1 MLRSIPPSILDLYRP
16 LSRWESFYLRTR
28 WRLCPF
34 ELLDSRLPLQGQ
46 ILDFGCGYGMLSNL
60 LAERSRERIVTGIDL
75 NPTRIGVARR
85 TVAGRRNIRFHLGDV
100 ASLDASPFDA
110 VVMTD
115 VLHHIRDAH
124 AATLL
129 GKIHRCLGRD
139 GLLAILDVDRKPFWK
154 FCVTYGIDS
163 LLNPT
168 DRLWYRSLRG
178 MQKILEAA
186 GLQTREVIRADRGL
200 PLADVLLLCR
210 KGRPGPPPGV
220 PTG

>member
-16 LSRWESFYLRTR
+16 VSRWESFYLKTR

-34 ELLDSRLPLQGQ
+34 ELLDSWIPLKGR

-60 LAERSRERIVTGIDL
+60 LAERSPDRTVVGIDL

-85 TVAGRRNIRFHLGDV
+85 TVAGRKNIHFHLGDV
-100 ASLDASPFDA
+100 ESLDPSPFDA

-115 VLHHIRDAH
+115 VLHHIRNDQ
-124 AATLL
+124 ATILL
-129 GKIHRCLGRD
+129 GKIYRCLERD
-139 GLLAILDVDRKPFWK
+139 GLLAILDVDRRPLWK

-163 LLNPT
+163 MLNPT
-168 DRLWYRSLRG
+168 DRLWYRPLSRI
-178 MQKILEAA
+178 QEILNSA
-186 GLQTREVIRADRGL
+186 GLQTERVIRADMGL

-210 KGRPGPPPGV
+210 KSRPSLPPD
-220 PTG
+220 

>member
-16 LSRWESFYLRTR
+16 VSRWESFYLKTR

-34 ELLDSRLPLQGQ
+34 ELIDSVIPVQGR

-60 LAERSRERIVTGIDL
+60 LAVRSPERTVVGVDL
-75 NPTRIGVARR
+75 NPKRIGVACR
-85 TVAGRRNIRFHLGDV
+85 TVAGRKNIHFHLGDV
-100 ASLDASPFDA
+100 ERLAPSPFDA

-115 VLHHIRDAH
+115 VLHHIQDDH
-124 AATLL
+124 AAVLL
-129 GKIHRCLGRD
+129 GKIYKCLDKNGI
-139 GLLAILDVDRKPFWK
+139 LVILDVDRKPFWK

-168 DRLWYRSLRG
+168 DPLWYRSLSRI
-178 MQKILEAA
+178 QETLTAA
-186 GLQTREVIRADRGL
+186 GLKVEKVIRADRGL

-210 KGRPGPPPGV
+210 KSPLRDDALKE
-220 PTG
+220 